1 MPAACMGPQRGGVRF
16 WASAAGGISK
26 ANTHMTLIR
35 PAARSGF
42 LPLLL
47 AAFLTACSGNAQE
60 QAGAP
65 PPAPVTVARPAQQ
78 EVVDWDDFVG
88 RFEAVQNV
96 EVKPR
101 ASGYLQSV
109 HFTDGQYVRQGQ
121 LLFTIDPRPA
131 QAALAQAQAQLARA
145 RATLANAQ
153 TELARSRTLAAEEAA
168 SREEVEQRTAAV
180 RAGQA
185 EVAAAQAAVRAQQLN
200 LSFTRVTAP
209 ISGRISERRVDAG
222 NSVAADQTVLTTI
235 VSTNPLHFA
244 FEGSEALLLKYQRQ
258 GAGAERG
265 TPVRI
270 RLQDEPTYVHAGTL
284 DFVDTSVNTGA
295 GTVRA
300 RAVVQ
305 NPEGLLRPGMFG
317 HARLA
322 ASQAYR
328 ALLVPDTAIVTDAAR
343 RVVYLVGADN
353 KVVARP
359 VELGPLVGNLRV
371 IRRGIGPN
379 DRVII
384 GGIQR
389 ARPGQPV
396 QPRPGQIAPSGNPEP
411 QPQAPALSPP
421 SVAVPVAASR

>member
-1 MPAACMGPQRGGVRF
+1 M
-16 WASAAGGISK
+16 I
-26 ANTHMTLIR
+26 LR
-35 PAARSGF
+35 PAAGRGAV
-42 LPLLL
+42 PLLL
-47 AAFLTACSGNAQE
+47 AMLLAACSASADE
-60 QAGAP
+60 QQGP
-65 PPAPVTVARPAQQ
+65 PPVPPVTVATPHVQ

-88 RFEAVQNV
+88 RFEAVQSV

-101 ASGYLQSV
+101 ASGYLRGV

-145 RATLANAQ
+145 RATLANAR
-153 TELARSRTLAAEEAA
+153 TELARSRSLAGEQAA
-168 SREEVEQRTAAV
+168 SVEEVEQRTAAL
-180 RAGQA
+180 RAGEA

-222 NSVAADQTVLTTI
+222 NNVAADQTILTTI

-265 TPVRI
+265 TQVRI
-270 RLQDEPTYVHAGTL
+270 RLQDEPTYVHAGQL

-300 RAVVQ
+300 RAVVH
-305 NPEGLLRPGMFG
+305 NPTGLLKPGMFG
-317 HARLA
+317 HVRV
-322 ASQAYR
+322 ASSQPYQ
-328 ALLVPDTAIVTDAAR
+328 ALLVPDAAIVTDAAR
-343 RVVYLVGADN
+343 RVVYVIGPEN
-353 KVVARP
+353 SVVARP
-359 VELGPLVGNLRV
+359 VELGPLTGNLRV
-371 IRRGIGPN
+371 IRRGIGPQ

-389 ARPGQPV
+389 ARPGQKV
-396 QPRPGQIAPSGNPEP
+396 QPRPGRITPATGSEP
-411 QPQAPALSPP
+411 PPQAPTVAPP
-421 SVAVPVAASR
+421 SVATPVAAGR